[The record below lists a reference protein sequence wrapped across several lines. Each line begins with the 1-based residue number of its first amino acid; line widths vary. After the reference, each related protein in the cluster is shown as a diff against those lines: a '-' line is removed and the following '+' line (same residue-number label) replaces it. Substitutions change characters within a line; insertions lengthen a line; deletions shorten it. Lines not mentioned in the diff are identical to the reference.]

1 MHLAVVLDEFGGTYG
16 VVTMEDLLEE
26 IVGEIQDEYDLPE
39 EEFAPTPEGDVLIGG
54 GAAVSEVNA
63 RFGTRLPEED
73 FDTLGGY
80 IFGALERVAQ
90 VGDVVVVPGPE
101 GEVELRV
108 EETDERRI
116 ALVRLTRPSGVG

>member
-1 MHLAVVLDEFGGTYG
+1 M
-16 VVTMEDLLEE
+16 
-26 IVGEIQDEYDLPE
+26 
-39 EEFAPTPEGDVLIGG
+39 
-54 GAAVSEVNA
+54 NA
-63 RFGTRLPEED
+63 RFGIHLPEED

-80 IFGALERVAQ
+80 IFGALERVPE

-116 ALVRLTRPSGVG
+116 ALVRLTHHTGVG